1 MSSPRP
7 PWHLR
12 EAVELFRH
20 AVDVLDTARAPR
32 RRLEGA
38 FHELVPLQFDEFAN
52 GPLHERLHALRAAM
66 KRAVAPDE
74 DDAIAA
80 SVAAMSDA
88 EVQEQM
94 DLIRALYGEV
104 RHEWDAARGK
114 S

>member
-1 MSSPRP
+1 
-7 PWHLR
+7 LR

-38 FHELVPLQFDEFAN
+38 FHELIPLQFDEFAN
-52 GPLHERLHALRAAM
+52 GPLRDKLHALRAVIR
-66 KRAVAPDE
+66 RAPAEDE
-74 DDAIAA
+74 DAAIAA
-80 SVAAMSDA
+80 SVAALSDA

-94 DLIRALYGEV
+94 DVIRALYGDV
-104 RHEWDAARGK
+104 RHEWDVARGK